1 MNHESSIGITG
12 RVEVFNKK
20 TGEKLW
26 DCSNMITNG
35 GRQMFAAL
43 ASANWASDRDHN
55 FYKEYTPAFIL
66 IGTDAWSGADYHGDI
81 QSMKAQA
88 DTYIPFS
95 SVSRS
100 YDLQHSTNK
109 LVELGGNSVTYQFDY
124 VNLSKDA
131 IEIRELGL
139 FSKNRQMMAYEAI
152 RGTKISADLEM
163 TLVIRWTISFK

>member
-1 MNHESSIGITG
+1 MDHESSIGVTG
-12 RVEVFNKK
+12 RVEIFNKQ

-35 GRQMFAAL
+35 GKQIFAAL
-43 ASANWASDRDHN
+43 ASANWSSDEEYN
-55 FYKEYTPAFIL
+55 TYKDYTPAFIL
-66 IGTDAWSGADYHGDI
+66 IGTDAWSGPDYNGDI
-81 QSMKAQA
+81 QTVKAQS

-95 SVSRS
+95 SLSRS
-100 YDLQHSTNK
+100 YDLPNSTNK
-109 LVELGGNSVTYQFDY
+109 LIKLGGNSITYQFDY

-131 IEIRELGL
+131 IEIREIGL
-139 FSKNRQMMAYEAI
+139 FSKNRQMIAYEAI